1 MLFAMSMTVAISGNR
16 QKLSLAKLHCKMLVL
31 KKLDAFEVR
40 GCDLLLLFGTWP
52 PIGKNGS
59 QCCEARK
66 LLVHVVGI
74 WPISY
79 AKLEQQP
86 NTGLH
91 PQGGKESR
99 KPGHQVLRLR
109 FVDFCHDGELRSPGS

>member
-79 AKLEQQP
+79 AKKLVQCKGRE
-86 NTGLH
+86 GLVGTDLGAMDCGN
-91 PQGGKESR
+91 PDVCST
-99 KPGHQVLRLR
+99 
-109 FVDFCHDGELRSPGS
+109 

>member
-16 QKLSLAKLHCKMLVL
+16 QKLSLA
-31 KKLDAFEVR
+31 LDAFEVR